1 MVNYSDSSFPNG
13 RVKHSNALPESEALR
28 HMNPQLLILLAEF
41 IEDEVRLD
49 SSLKDDLGMDSMDI
63 VKLVMDINQTFGIT
77 IHSSEVIPAYFDTVE
92 SVQDFI
98 ARKQKLGY

>member
-1 MVNYSDSSFPNG
+1 
-13 RVKHSNALPESEALR
+13 
-28 HMNPQLLILLAEF
+28 MNPQLLILLAEF

-49 SSLKDDLGMDSMDI
+49 SSLKDDLGMNSMDI